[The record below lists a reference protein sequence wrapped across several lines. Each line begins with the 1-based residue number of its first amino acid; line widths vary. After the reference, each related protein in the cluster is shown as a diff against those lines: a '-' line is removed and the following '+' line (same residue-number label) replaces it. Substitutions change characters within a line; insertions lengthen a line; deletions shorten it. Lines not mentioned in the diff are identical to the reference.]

1 MTALAQAISRAT
13 GREIDAESLWVV
25 LMFCGIG
32 LLATLLLMQTGGLD
46 MSVAFL

>member
-1 MTALAQAISRAT
+1 MATFAQALSRAT
-13 GREIDAESLWVV
+13 GTEIDVESLWSV

-32 LLATLLLMQTGGLD
+32 LLATLLLFQTGGLD